1 MRMSLIVL
9 VVAAHGLALGGGL
22 VDPSGRACLTYLQRV
37 GVVPNCSGDEGC
49 ISNGYFS
56 SWAMVRQESG
66 QFDHVELK
74 RSARTTELVESFR
87 AIQSI
92 LRKGQGRTAVV
103 LGKASPRGPVQMSIF
118 GKEGFVATCR
128 TECSS
133 TDKVEIVACMM
144 STEVRDMMRKEEC
157 AERFPPTLFGLALDG
172 EFPDSSLLDDDASVV
187 MHRQIRV
194 SSPRCKDKEPIK
206 ISHAIFT
213 DMIRSFEKNSRRMIS
228 FELRREVATTEEK
241 DRILGRIWGKEFPL
255 AGFAG
260 GREQRSGELL
270 TSYVFERLDNIC
282 ASLSVSDSG
291 KGPALI
297 RVVVE
302 LPEDFQVRNC
312 KEKRRNGWQDPR
324 LSEM

>member
-9 VVAAHGLALGGGL
+9 GVAAYGLAFGGGL
-22 VDPSGRACLTYLQRV
+22 VDPSDRACLAYLQKV
-37 GVVPNCSGDEGC
+37 GVVPSCSGDEGC

-56 SWAMVRQESG
+56 SWTTVRQESG

-74 RSARTTELVESFR
+74 RIARASEMDESFR
-87 AIQSI
+87 EIHSI

-103 LGKASPRGPVQMSIF
+103 LGKSSPKGSAQMCIF
-118 GKEGFVATCR
+118 GQEGLVATCR
-128 TECSS
+128 MECSS
-133 TDKVEIVACMM
+133 SGGVEIVECMM

-172 EFPDSSLLDDDASVV
+172 GFPDSSLLDDDASVV
-187 MHRQIRV
+187 MHSQIRL

-206 ISHAIFT
+206 INHAIFT

-228 FELRREVATTEEK
+228 VELRREVATTEEK
-241 DRILGRIWGKEFPL
+241 DRILGRIWKKEFPL

-260 GREQRSGELL
+260 GREKRSGELL

-282 ASLSVSDSG
+282 ASLSVSESG

-302 LPEDFQVRNC
+302 LPEDFQVKNY
-312 KEKRRNGWQDPR
+312 KERRRNGWQDSR